1 MKSGEDISPA
11 ERAKLD
17 KEVEAYALEMEAF
30 WKAKADAR
38 DWDSVR
44 ANLEV
49 YALAGEKVSEDP
61 RRTEAYRDLVWEGL
75 KIEPG
80 PTRPGLTA
88 ADIAA
93 IKEVV
98 RRKAAGFWAEGT
110 TRTTVR
116 KFAHDCIPTGPPVSS
131 QPHALKGEAAQWVDD
146 RLEEEVQRGQLV
158 RGPSAWGSAPFPTKE
173 MPNHKRARKR
183 RLVVDYRRVNAR
195 VKRSTYYCRRSTDVL
210 AAAVGSVWY
219 TFVDAV
225 SGFNQIRNTK
235 RAHEVLAIV
244 ARSGKYLPVGLT
256 FGPVN
261 GPDDFNFVVDRAY
274 APGKGRRLRYTKEW
288 IAYVDDLTVRTGR
301 VVDGKFY
308 TDAVADQAVRDA
320 CAKGSSQ
327 VAPQSPESAME
338 ALGFKP
344 KPPAHDEARSD
355 TNHPTRPGT
364 FRGLESGGFQGWEV
378 KGFGVRVVRGLF
390 AASLGARGATA
401 ALMHD
406 ARGGTAAFWSNAR
419 GANFQSPAGLPERF
433 RSFVSSSVREQ
444 VCSLLCRSGRSEVR
458 RCKARVP
465 CTPFEPL
472 TPFAPAAA
480 IFPAFS
486 LDSRTALI
494 FRSSRAM
501 GGFTQ
506 WAGRQQKGGGDDRRA
521 PRPGSRGG
529 GSSRREP
536 TPKGGGR
543 QAPRK
548 DDWSRGGGSSRREP
562 TPRGRGRQAHH
573 GKGGRRARSPAESL
587 ERKLV
592 RALRHGEFGF
602 RGSFERGGY
611 LSHAALKEAFQCSEE
626 LWQSALRRDRV
637 GRKSRID
644 TRQPGF
650 LRALQGHSMDCG
662 HDLAFMAAPIGE
674 NTVADLRRSHGKY
687 IYHGTDVHVVESIV
701 AEGLLPGGGPGGRLA
716 NYFVVGPPPTQWSE
730 ARGFR
735 RGSNAVSNA
744 TWQDVLRKAGSS
756 KERTVSCSRT
766 VSRPRP
772 FSGCSRLTTSA
783 GTIHGSAGG
792 ARC

>member
-1 MKSGEDISPA
+1 MVTLLGKGVPHCLYQLVVDRAVQRREYLAVCFTAEDGEWKPWAFEGWRRCFGTLSEPTFPWGFVRADNCQFAGAVGRSSPLAEKSCFWLSDFSLSAAGLRCGKPDALGSVPHDHGKSKVTNNNLQGAAVCAALPDIGLRGGSDSTPEGVRSLPAAAGPAPAPPQPVPEMPLPDVKSGEDISPA

-158 RGPSAWGSAPFPTKE
+158 RGPSARGSAPFPTKE

-235 RAHEVLAIV
+235 RAREVLAIV

-308 TDAVADQAVRDA
+308 TDSVADQAVRDA

-327 VAPQSPESAME
+327 AAPQSPESAME

-344 KPPAHDEARSD
+344 KPR
-355 TNHPTRPGT
+355 
-364 FRGLESGGFQGWEV
+364 F
-378 KGFGVRVVRGLF
+378 RVVGLRV
-390 AASLGARGATA
+390 SGLGWLGGCSRR
-401 ALMHD
+401 LW
-406 ARGGTAAFWSNAR
+406 ARGG
-419 GANFQSPAGLPERF
+419 LPR
-433 RSFVSSSVREQ
+433 R
-444 VCSLLCRSGRSEVR
+444 LCITR
-458 RCKARVP
+458 
-465 CTPFEPL
+465 
-472 TPFAPAAA
+472 
-480 IFPAFS
+480 
-486 LDSRTALI
+486 
-494 FRSSRAM
+494 
-501 GGFTQ
+501 GGFP
-506 WAGRQQKGGGDDRRA
+506 RR
-521 PRPGSRGG
+521 
-529 GSSRREP
+529 
-536 TPKGGGR
+536 
-543 QAPRK
+543 
-548 DDWSRGGGSSRREP
+548 
-562 TPRGRGRQAHH
+562 
-573 GKGGRRARSPAESL
+573 
-587 ERKLV
+587 
-592 RALRHGEFGF
+592 F
-602 RGSFERGGY
+602 
-611 LSHAALKEAFQCSEE
+611 
-626 LWQSALRRDRV
+626 
-637 GRKSRID
+637 
-644 TRQPGF
+644 
-650 LRALQGHSMDCG
+650 
-662 HDLAFMAAPIGE
+662 
-674 NTVADLRRSHGKY
+674 
-687 IYHGTDVHVVESIV
+687 
-701 AEGLLPGGGPGGRLA
+701 
-716 NYFVVGPPPTQWSE
+716 
-730 ARGFR
+730 
-735 RGSNAVSNA
+735 
-744 TWQDVLRKAGSS
+744 
-756 KERTVSCSRT
+756 
-766 VSRPRP
+766 
-772 FSGCSRLTTSA
+772 
-783 GTIHGSAGG
+783 
-792 ARC
+792 